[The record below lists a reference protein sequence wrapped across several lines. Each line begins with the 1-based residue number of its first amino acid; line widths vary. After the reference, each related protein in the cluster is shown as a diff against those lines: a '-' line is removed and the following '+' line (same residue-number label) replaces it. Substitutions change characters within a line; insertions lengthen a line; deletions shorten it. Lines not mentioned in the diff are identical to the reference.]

1 MYLLSVRLSAM
12 TQANGRRVAIT
23 GLGFVTPIGN
33 DLETV
38 WSSLV
43 EGVSGVGP
51 ITHFDTSDY
60 STRIAGEVKD
70 FEPEQYMDRKTARH
84 LGRYC
89 QFALAASKQALGH
102 AGLDPRELD
111 PDAVGVIVSSGVG
124 GMEEI
129 ERSHTQMLQRGI
141 RRISPFT
148 VPMMIADM
156 GAGVVAMHCGAGG
169 PNYAIVSACASSGH
183 GIGEAYEIIKRGDAQ
198 AMLAGGA
205 EATITPLTMGAFCQ
219 IKAVSERND
228 EPEKACRPF
237 DIDRDGFV
245 MGEGGVMFVLEELEF
260 ARGRGARVLAEVT
273 GYGASADMHHFTA
286 PHPEGAGAIRAMR
299 RALNKARVQPNEV
312 DYVNAHGTSTKLGD
326 IAETRAIHEVFGDH
340 AARLAVSSTKS
351 VHAHLLGAAGAME
364 AAACVLAIDRGLIPP
379 TINLDNQDPD
389 CDLDYVPNRARP
401 ARVDVAISNSFG
413 FGGHNATLVIGRTK
427 DE

>member
-1 MYLLSVRLSAM
+1 MNPN
-12 TQANGRRVAIT
+12 NGRRVAVT

-38 WSSLV
+38 WSNLV

-51 ITHFDTSDY
+51 ITYFDTATY
-60 STRIAGEVKD
+60 SCKIAGQVKGFDPEV
-70 FEPEQYMDRKTARH
+70 YMDRKTARH
-84 LGRYC
+84 IGRYC
-89 QFALAASKQALGH
+89 QFALAASRQALDQ
-102 AGLDPRELD
+102 AGLDPAQLD
-111 PDAVGVIVSSGVG
+111 PDDVGVIVSSGIG

-129 ERSHTQMLQRGI
+129 EKSHTALMQRGV

-156 GAGVVAMHCGAGG
+156 GAGIVAMHTKAGG
-169 PNYAIVSACASSGH
+169 PNFAIASACASSGH
-183 GIGEAYEIIKRGDAQ
+183 ALGEAAEIIKRGDAR

-237 DIDRDGFV
+237 DVDRDGFV
-245 MGEGGVMFVLEELEF
+245 MGEGSVMFVLEDLEF
-260 ARGRGARVLAEVT
+260 ARRRGARVLAELA

-299 RALNKARVQPNEV
+299 KALTRAGVQPEEV
-312 DYVNAHGTSTKLGD
+312 GYINAHGTSTKLGD
-326 IAETRAIHEVFGDH
+326 VAETKAIKEVFGEH
-340 AARLAVSSTKS
+340 AHQLAVSSTKS

-364 AAACVLAIDRGLIPP
+364 AAACVLAIQRGMLPP
-379 TINLDNQDPD
+379 TINLDRQDPD
-389 CDLDYVPNRARP
+389 CDLDYVPNHARP
-401 ARVDVAISNSFG
+401 AEVGVAISNSFG
-413 FGGHNATLVIGRTK
+413 FGGHNATVVIRK
-427 DE
+427 PEAN

>member
-1 MYLLSVRLSAM
+1 MSAN
-12 TQANGRRVAIT
+12 NGRRVAVT

-38 WSSLV
+38 WASLV

-51 ITHFDTSDY
+51 ITRFDASDY
-60 STRIAGEVKD
+60 TTRIAGEVRNFD
-70 FEPEQYMDRKTARH
+70 ATQHMDRKTARH

-89 QFALAASKQALGH
+89 QFALAASQQALAH
-102 AGLDPRELD
+102 AELDPRELD

-129 ERSHTQMLQRGI
+129 ERNHGVLMARGV
-141 RRISPFT
+141 RRVSPFT

-156 GAGVVAMHCGAGG
+156 GAGVVAIHTGAGG
-169 PNYAIVSACASSGH
+169 TNYAIVSACASSAH
-183 GIGEAYEIIKRGDAQ
+183 GLGEATEIIKRGDAR

-228 EPEKACRPF
+228 EPERACRPF

-245 MGEGGVMFVLEELEF
+245 MGEGAVMFVLEDMEF
-260 ARGRGARVLAEVT
+260 ARARGARVLAEIA
-273 GYGASADMHHFTA
+273 GYAASADMHHFTA
-286 PHPEGAGAIRAMR
+286 PHPEGVGAIRAMR
-299 RALNKARVQPNEV
+299 RALEKSGVRPEQV

-326 IAETRAIHEVFGDH
+326 VAETRAIKEVFGEH
-340 AARLAVSSTKS
+340 AHRVAVSSTKS
-351 VHAHLLGAAGAME
+351 THAHLLGAAGAME
-364 AAACVLAIDRGLIPP
+364 AAACVLAIERGSIPP
-379 TINLDNQDPD
+379 TINLDNQDPE
-389 CDLDYVPNRARP
+389 CDLDYVPNHARR

-413 FGGHNATLVIGRTK
+413 FGGHNATLVIRRADDNGIQG
-427 DE
+427 

>member
-1 MYLLSVRLSAM
+1 MS
-12 TQANGRRVAIT
+12 QANGRRVAVT

-33 DLETV
+33 DVETV
-38 WSSLV
+38 WSNLV

-51 ITHFDTSDY
+51 ITHFDASSY
-60 STRIAGEVKD
+60 STRIAAEVKG
-70 FEPEQYMDRKTARH
+70 FEPERYMDRKTARH

-89 QFALAASKQALGH
+89 QFALGASQQALAQ
-102 AGLDPRELD
+102 AGLVPGDMD
-111 PDAVGVIVSSGVG
+111 PDDVGVIVSSGIG

-129 ERSHTQMLQRGI
+129 EKSHTALMERGV

-156 GAGVVAMHCGAGG
+156 AAGIVAMHTKAGG

-183 GIGEAYEIIKRGDAQ
+183 GIGEAAEIIKRGDAK

-228 EPEKACRPF
+228 EPERACRPF
-237 DIDRDGFV
+237 DTGRDGFV
-245 MGEGGVMFVLEELEF
+245 MGEGAVMFVLEDMEF
-260 ARGRGARVLAEVT
+260 ARERGAQVLAELI

-299 RALNKARVQPNEV
+299 KALKKAAVEPAHV

-326 IAETRAIHEVFGDH
+326 IAETKAIKQVFGDH
-340 AARLAVSSTKS
+340 AHQLAVSSTKS

-364 AAACVLAIDRGLIPP
+364 AAACVLAIERGLIPP
-379 TINLDNQDPD
+379 TINLDDQDPE
-389 CDLDYVPNRARP
+389 CDLDYVPNRARQ
-401 ARVDVAISNSFG
+401 AKVDVAISNSFG
-413 FGGHNATLVIGRTK
+413 FGGHNATLVLRRA
-427 DE
+427 ELN

>member
-1 MYLLSVRLSAM
+1 M
-12 TQANGRRVAIT
+12 THANGRRVAVT
-23 GLGFVTPIGN
+23 GLGFITPIGN
-33 DLETV
+33 DLDTV

-51 ITHFDTSDY
+51 ITHFDTTDY
-60 STRIAGEVKD
+60 STKIAAEVKGFQPD
-70 FEPEQYMDRKTARH
+70 QYMDRKTARH

-89 QFALAASKQALGH
+89 QFALAAAKQALEH
-102 AGLDPRELD
+102 ANLDPHDHD
-111 PDAVGVIVSSGVG
+111 PDSIGVIISSGIG

-129 ERSHTQMLQRGI
+129 ERNHSAMLNRGV

-156 GAGVVAMHCGAGG
+156 GAGVVAIHCGAGG

-183 GIGEAYEIIKRGDAQ
+183 GIGEACEIIKRGDAD

-228 EPEKACRPF
+228 EPERACRPF
-237 DIDRDGFV
+237 DTDRDGFV
-245 MGEGGVMFVLEELEF
+245 MGEGGVMFVLEEMEF
-260 ARGRGARVLAEVT
+260 ARRRGARVLAEVI

-299 RALNKARVQPNEV
+299 KALAKAAIEPAAV

-326 IAETRAIHEVFGDH
+326 VAETKAIREVFGAH
-340 AARLAVSSTKS
+340 ADRLAISSTKS
-351 VHAHLLGAAGAME
+351 VHGHLLGAAGAIE
-364 AAACVLAIDRGLIPP
+364 AAACVLAIDRGLLPP
-379 TINLDNQDPD
+379 TINLEQQDPE

-401 ARVDVAISNSFG
+401 ATVDVAISNSFG
-413 FGGHNATLVIGRTK
+413 FGGHNATLVIRRP
-427 DE
+427 ENN

>member
-1 MYLLSVRLSAM
+1 MS
-12 TQANGRRVAIT
+12 QGNGRRVAVT

-33 DLETV
+33 DVETV
-38 WSSLV
+38 WSNLV

-51 ITHFDTSDY
+51 ITHFDASSYT
-60 STRIAGEVKD
+60 TRIAAEVKG
-70 FEPEQYMDRKTARH
+70 FEPERYMDRKTARH
-84 LGRYC
+84 IGRYC
-89 QFALAASKQALGH
+89 QFALAASQQAL
-102 AGLDPRELD
+102 AEARLDPAQMG
-111 PDAVGVIVSSGVG
+111 PDDVGVIVSSGIG

-129 ERSHTQMLQRGI
+129 EKSHTALMERGV

-156 GAGVVAMHCGAGG
+156 AAGIVAMHTRAGG

-183 GIGEAYEIIKRGDAQ
+183 GIGEAAEIIKRGDAR

-237 DIDRDGFV
+237 DLGRDGFV
-245 MGEGGVMFVLEELEF
+245 MGEGAVMFVLEDLEF
-260 ARGRGARVLAEVT
+260 ARERGARVLAELV

-299 RALNKARVQPNEV
+299 KALQKAAVQPEQV

-326 IAETRAIHEVFGDH
+326 IAETKAIKDVFGEH
-340 AARLAVSSTKS
+340 AHRLAVSSTKS

-379 TINLDNQDPD
+379 TINLDHQDPE
-389 CDLDYVPNRARP
+389 CDLDYVPNRARQ
-401 ARVDVAISNSFG
+401 ARVDVAVSNSFG
-413 FGGHNATLVIGRTK
+413 FGGHNATLVVRRA
-427 DE
+427 ELN

>member
-1 MYLLSVRLSAM
+1 
-12 TQANGRRVAIT
+12 
-23 GLGFVTPIGN
+23 
-33 DLETV
+33 V
-38 WSSLV
+38 WSNLV

-51 ITHFDTSDY
+51 ITHFDASSYT
-60 STRIAGEVKD
+60 TRIAAEVKG
-70 FEPEQYMDRKTARH
+70 FEPERYMDRKTARH
-84 LGRYC
+84 IGRYC
-89 QFALAASKQALGH
+89 QFALAASQQAL
-102 AGLDPRELD
+102 AEARLDPAQMG
-111 PDAVGVIVSSGVG
+111 PDDVGVIVSSGIG

-129 ERSHTQMLQRGI
+129 EKSHTALMERGV

-156 GAGVVAMHCGAGG
+156 AAGIVAMHTRAGG

-183 GIGEAYEIIKRGDAQ
+183 GIGEAAEIIKRGDAR

-237 DIDRDGFV
+237 DLGRDGFV
-245 MGEGGVMFVLEELEF
+245 MGEGAVMFVLEDLEF
-260 ARGRGARVLAEVT
+260 ARERGARVLAELV

-299 RALNKARVQPNEV
+299 KALQKAAVQPEQV

-326 IAETRAIHEVFGDH
+326 IAETKAIKDVFGEH
-340 AARLAVSSTKS
+340 AHRLAVSSTKS

-379 TINLDNQDPD
+379 TINLDHQDPE
-389 CDLDYVPNRARP
+389 CDLDYVPNRARQ
-401 ARVDVAISNSFG
+401 ARVDVAVSNSFG
-413 FGGHNATLVIGRTK
+413 FGGHNATLVVRRA
-427 DE
+427 ELN

>member
-1 MYLLSVRLSAM
+1 MENVNS
-12 TQANGRRVAIT
+12 GRRVAVT

-51 ITHFDTSDY
+51 ITHFDTADY
-60 STRIAGEVKD
+60 STRIAAEVKG
-70 FEPEQYMDRKTARH
+70 FEPDQYMDRKTARH

-89 QFALAASKQALGH
+89 QFALAASKQALQQ
-102 AGLDPRELD
+102 ARLDPRELE
-111 PDAVGVIVSSGVG
+111 PDAVGVVISSGVG
-124 GMEEI
+124 GMDEI
-129 ERSHTQMLQRGI
+129 ERNHTAMLKRGV

-148 VPMMIADM
+148 VPMMICDM

-237 DIDRDGFV
+237 DVDRDGFV
-245 MGEGGVMFVLEELEF
+245 MGEGGVVFVLEDLQL
-260 ARGRGARVLAEVT
+260 ARRRGARILAEII
-273 GYGASADMHHFTA
+273 GYGASADMYHFTA

-299 RALNKARVQPNEV
+299 RALDKAGVTPDEV

-326 IAETRAIHEVFGDH
+326 VAETKAIREVFGAH
-340 AARLAVSSTKS
+340 ADRLMVSSTKS
-351 VHAHLLGAAGAME
+351 MHAHLLGAAGAME
-364 AAACVLAIDRGLIPP
+364 AAACVLAIDRGCVPP
-379 TINLDNQDPD
+379 TINLDHQDPD
-389 CDLDYVPNRARP
+389 CDLDYVANEARQ
-401 ARVDVAISNSFG
+401 ARIDVAISNSFG
-413 FGGHNATLVIGRTK
+413 FGGHNVTLVIRRA
-427 DE
+427 ELN

>member
-1 MYLLSVRLSAM
+1 M
-12 TQANGRRVAIT
+12 TQDHTEAPRRVVVT

-38 WSSLV
+38 WSNLV

-51 ITHFDTSDY
+51 ITHFDTSTY
-60 STRIAGEVKD
+60 STRIAAEVTS
-70 FEPEQYMDRKTARH
+70 FQPEQYMDRKTARH
-84 LGRYC
+84 LARYC
-89 QFALAASKQALGH
+89 QFALAASRQALDH

-129 ERSHTQMLQRGI
+129 ERNHTQLLRRGI

-148 VPMMIADM
+148 VPMMICDM
-156 GAGVVAMHCGAGG
+156 GAGVVAMHCHAGG

-183 GIGEAYEIIKRGDAQ
+183 GIGEAFEIIRRGDAQ

-228 EPEKACRPF
+228 EPERACRPF
-237 DIDRDGFV
+237 DVGRDGFV
-245 MGEGGVMFVLEELEF
+245 MGEGGVMFVLEDLEL
-260 ARGRGARVLAEVT
+260 ARSRGARILAEIV
-273 GYGASADMHHFTA
+273 GYGATADMHHYTA

-299 RALNKARVQPNEV
+299 KALRKAGMAPERV

-326 IAETRAIHEVFGDH
+326 VAETKALHEVFGDH
-340 AARLAVSSTKS
+340 ASRLAVSSTKS
-351 VHAHLLGAAGAME
+351 MHAHLLGAAGAME

-379 TINLDNQDPD
+379 TINLEDQDPD
-389 CDLDYVPNRARP
+389 CDLDYVPNRAR
-401 ARVDVAISNSFG
+401 AATVDVAMSNSFG
-413 FGGHNATLVIGRTK
+413 FGGHNATLVIRRA
-427 DE
+427 DLN